1 MRQVNGETGHRISQ
15 AKVRLQDGAHAALTC
30 WDGPE
35 PRIVAL
41 HGLAHAGAAWSGFAT
56 SVGGRAEV
64 VAVDLRGHGDSDRDP
79 TGLYSLETL
88 VGDAI
93 AVLQSLGGTRPVL
106 VGHSLG
112 GRIVAEIALQDWAAL
127 AAAVV
132 VDSSPQPPEAWLAHL
147 ARLHERPPV
156 RAASLAEHLR
166 RLGQLYPLANQ
177 EDLRPLAA
185 ASVRPGTG
193 GGVETGRLEIGGV
206 EEKVDRA
213 ALRVWS
219 TERVRWPWPS
229 RTGRT
234 PVTLVRGVASSVLT
248 RAAAARL
255 VASQQVDDIVE
266 IARSGHGVPLE
277 NPAALA
283 EAVLSIVTSPS
294 LTSPPPTSGP
304 GTSPPGPSPAVTSPA
319 GTS

>member
-1 MRQVNGETGHRISQ
+1 MRQVNDGTGHRISQ
-15 AKVRLQDGAHAALTC
+15 ATVRLQDGAHAALTC

-41 HGLAHAGAAWSGFAT
+41 HGLAHAGAAWSGFAAAI
-56 SVGGRAEV
+56 GGRAEV

-79 TGLYSLETL
+79 TGLYTLETL
-88 VGDAI
+88 VEDAI
-93 AVLQSLGGTRPVL
+93 AVLQSLGGERPVL

-112 GRIVAEIALQDWAAL
+112 GRIVAEIALQDLAAL
-127 AAAVV
+127 AGAVV

-147 ARLHERPPV
+147 ERLHERPPA
-156 RAASLAEHLR
+156 RAASFAEHLQ
-166 RLGQLYPLANQ
+166 RLAELYPLANR

-185 ASVRPGTG
+185 ASARSGAG
-193 GGVETGRLEIGGV
+193 GLEAGGLDAGGL

-219 TERVRWPWPS
+219 TERVRAPWPG

-234 PVTLVRGVASSVLT
+234 PLILVRGVASSVLT

-255 VASQQVDDIVE
+255 LASRQVDDVVE

-283 EAVLSIVTSPS
+283 EAVLSIVTSP
-294 LTSPPPTSGP
+294 PPTSAPLTSRPATSPP
-304 GTSPPGPSPAVTSPA
+304 GTSPGVTTPA

>member
-1 MRQVNGETGHRISQ
+1 MRQVNDGTGHRISQ

-30 WDGPE
+30 WDGAE

-41 HGLAHAGAAWSGFAT
+41 HGLAHAGAAWSGFAAAI
-56 SVGGRAEV
+56 GGRAEV

-79 TGLYSLETL
+79 TGLYTLETL
-88 VGDAI
+88 VEDAI
-93 AVLQSLGGTRPVL
+93 AVLQALGGERPVL

-112 GRIVAEIALQDWAAL
+112 GRIVAEIALQDLAAL
-127 AAAVV
+127 AGAVV

-147 ARLHERPPV
+147 ERLHERPPA
-156 RAASLAEHLR
+156 RAASFAEHLQ
-166 RLGQLYPLANQ
+166 RLAELYPLANR

-185 ASVRPGTG
+185 ASARSGAG
-193 GGVETGRLEIGGV
+193 GLEAGGLEAGGL

-219 TERVRWPWPS
+219 TERVRAPWPG

-234 PVTLVRGVASSVLT
+234 PLILVRGVASSVLT

-255 VASQQVDDIVE
+255 LASRQVDDVVE

-283 EAVLSIVTSPS
+283 QAVLSIVTSP
-294 LTSPPPTSGP
+294 PPTSAPLTSRPATSPP
-304 GTSPPGPSPAVTSPA
+304 GTSPGVTTPA